1 MENQKVILLMKRIG
15 GVSLIFSP
23 LTLIIGFAMHFQN
36 IGEFF
41 VFKLKYVQVPI
52 EESVKML
59 MSSEAARNFIN
70 PHLVAY
76 FAVPFM
82 IFASLAIGYLIFKQK
97 PWIAFIGTAM
107 TVIGSV
113 FIGGVFAAWLSFA
126 AIGNMALDQF
136 EYAVSAFKELTTMQ
150 GPLVLISYLSI
161 FSLLGFMVLAVGLF
175 KSSIVPKWS
184 ASLLFIGYLIIIA
197 FMDLDNLM
205 LIGAV
210 LILIGSIPISKL
222 LFKRDV

>member
-15 GVSLIFSP
+15 GVSLILAPFA
-23 LTLIIGFAMHFQN
+23 LIIGFAMHFQN

-41 VFKLKYVQVPI
+41 VFKLKYIQVPVG
-52 EESVKML
+52 ETVKML
-59 MSSEAARNFIN
+59 MSSDAAGNFIN

-76 FAVPFM
+76 LAVPFM

-97 PWIAFIGTAM
+97 PWIAFIGTVM

-126 AIGNMALDQF
+126 AIGNMPMDQF

-150 GPLVLISYLSI
+150 GALALISYLSI

-175 KSSIVPKWS
+175 KSSVVPKWS
-184 ASLLFIGYLIIIA
+184 ASLVFIGYLTIIA

-205 LIGAV
+205 LVGAV
-210 LILIGSIPISKL
+210 LVLIGSIPISKRF
-222 LFKRDV
+222 FKRDD